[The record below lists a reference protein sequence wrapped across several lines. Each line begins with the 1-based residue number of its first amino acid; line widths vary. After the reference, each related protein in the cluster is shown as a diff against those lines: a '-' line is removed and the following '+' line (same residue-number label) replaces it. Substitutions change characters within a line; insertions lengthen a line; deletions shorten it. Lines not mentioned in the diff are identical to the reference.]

1 MITRVELIDIVMPN
15 DCNHYGNAFGG
26 WVMGRIDIAAAVL
39 AKKIAHGPIVT
50 ARVSEI
56 NFTKPI
62 PQGSTMKTIAF
73 LQKTG
78 KTSMDIYVQ
87 IFLEDEEEKDQ
98 FCTEAFITMVAVDQE
113 GNPKPLNKE
122 KQEWVA

>member
-1 MITRVELIDIVMPN
+1 MITRVGLIDIVMPN

>member
-1 MITRVELIDIVMPN
+1 MPN

-113 GNPKPLNKE
+113 GKPKPLNKE
-122 KQEWVA
+122 KQGWVA